1 MHSSALENVYTD
13 FPISRGGVQS
23 RGSGG
28 GGAPWSVVKA
38 VIDSCQQN
46 KSKWFGK
53 QSGNLIKWLIRRR
66 QATLLIYATF
76 GKSLALHKVR
86 IKRGPSLI

>member
-23 RGSGG
+23 MRAGG

-53 QSGNLIKWLIRRR
+53 QSGNLIKWLIRR
-66 QATLLIYATF
+66 QAPGDLTYLCYFWEIVGFA
-76 GKSLALHKVR
+76 
-86 IKRGPSLI
+86 